1 MKQMR
6 GVSMNR
12 DLNKVLNTI
21 VEEYKEKIKKGSRHY
36 LEVSIGK
43 QAEKLGHTDL
53 KERYEK
59 TYAIVPLKTPQQG
72 MKVRIDGRT
81 FVNYAEHTSG
91 IAVPGY
97 LAREAGPS
105 FKAFIPNDSM
115 ICNFT

>member
-1 MKQMR
+1 MKQE
-6 GVSMNR
+6 
-12 DLNKVLNTI
+12 LNTVLNTI
-21 VEEYKEKIKKGSRHY
+21 GEEYKEKIQKGSRHY

-43 QAEKLGHTDL
+43 HAEKIGHIEL
-53 KERYEK
+53 KKKYEN
-59 TYAIVPLKTPQQG
+59 TFAIVPLKTPQKG

-81 FVNYAEHTSG
+81 FVDYAEHTSG

-97 LAREAGPS
+97 LARDAGRS

>member
-1 MKQMR
+1 
-6 GVSMNR
+6 MNK
-12 DLNKVLNTI
+12 DLKTVLNTI
-21 VEEYKEKIKKGSRHY
+21 GEEYKEKIQRGSRHY
-36 LEVSIGK
+36 LEVSIGG

-53 KERYEK
+53 KHKYEN
-59 TYAIVPLKTPQQG
+59 TYAIIPLKVPQKG

-97 LAREAGPS
+97 LAREVGRS